1 MDIRKRRG
9 KHALGRSPHR
19 ADGTVFPGGR
29 RRVTRRRRFGSGGDQ
44 LASMLKKQPDVA
56 SFCQHVQFGTAFA
69 SGVRYLQS
77 MLKPPNDTRYLAVIR
92 RLCESAEKEHIETA
106 HLIERL
112 VAEPR
117 YVASAV
123 ATPSSKPRP
132 RRTRRPR

>member
-1 MDIRKRRG
+1 
-9 KHALGRSPHR
+9 
-19 ADGTVFPGGR
+19 
-29 RRVTRRRRFGSGGDQ
+29 
-44 LASMLKKQPDVA
+44 MLKKQPDVA

-132 RRTRRPR
+132 RRTRRPRWPALPLVERKAGVAGGCSMDTRTRQRTRNHL